1 MISTA
6 RANDS
11 IGISSAPGK
20 PFPVVQL
27 LEGIPQQ
34 LRVIGEVVA
43 RGDGVGDEEAREA
56 PVGAARKARL
66 VVTLQA
72 GGRVRGIAQHIETK
86 LLDLA
91 FAVSRLK
98 CSQVAYPNSGT
109 DCDPTAIDG

>member
-20 PFPVVQL
+20 PLPVVQL

-66 VVTLQA
+66 VVALQA
-72 GGRVRGIAQHIETK
+72 GGRVRGIAQHQPIETK

-98 CSQVAYPNSGT
+98 RSQVVYPNSGT
-109 DCDPTAIDG
+109 DCDPW